1 MRVCDYDYVACIS
14 AAAINDL
21 AYVTNSQLVTYMLVP
36 TAVGGLPVGP
46 VVYLHM
52 EMTACPHDG
61 TVSVPACS

>member
-36 TAVGGLPVGP
+36 TAFSGWP
-46 VVYLHM
+46 VVYLHIPLF
-52 EMTACPHDG
+52 EYTH
-61 TVSVPACS
+61 V